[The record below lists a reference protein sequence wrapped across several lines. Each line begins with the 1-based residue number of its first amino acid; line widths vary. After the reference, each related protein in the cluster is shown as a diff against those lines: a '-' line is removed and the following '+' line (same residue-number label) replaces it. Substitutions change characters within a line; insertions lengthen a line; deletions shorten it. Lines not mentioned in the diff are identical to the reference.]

1 MKKKDVLAMLAA
13 GTVQDVIVITVLR
26 ANDVRTKQVLA
37 QALFNL
43 LARVDTR
50 EEMIANDVPLAL
62 VRLTKVEDP
71 ILNLLCTNMLRNLSC
86 EAEKLSS
93 KLLEMKVVKV
103 MVDQCLSPSG
113 GVQIKR
119 KCAATLGNLASVPE
133 ILEKGLAH
141 PESNVVSGIRSM
153 AVAQDA
159 ETLEHVAAI
168 AYHLAATKKGR
179 DTLVRQD
186 AVPTLV
192 RLCDGGDAPARVRQL
207 VVAALCH
214 VSTELDALEQ
224 LARPSARGDF
234 SKKTPFFA
242 RSENRSPILVPNA
255 GGPRLAVTRRDDGRG
270 LASARDAPQRDVGG
284 LQPRRPSTREPRRG
298 GAPRRAPRAQD
309 AREGRVDGRPRA
321 DARQDFTGPDVGRRV

>member
-234 SKKTPFFA
+234 SKKNAVLRAFRKQIPDSGSQRRRTTACRYSSRRWA
-242 RSENRSPILVPNA
+242 RPRKRSRRASTRRRRSATSSSIDPRAAARRCASTRSPRSRRSR
-255 GGPRLAVTRRDDGRG
+255 GPRRRTTTRGR
-270 LASARDAPQRDVGG
+270 S
-284 LQPRRPSTREPRRG
+284 PRFYGT
-298 GAPRRAPRAQD
+298 
-309 AREGRVDGRPRA
+309 
-321 DARQDFTGPDVGRRV
+321 